1 MFEPVY
7 ISKYGRK
14 FKSKNLNRAK
24 YAEIFEVA
32 NEMREFRNKLSEYTW
47 ANFDELIIKR
57 SSTEFLT
64 FIRNNYEPARHLDS
78 NFDYD
83 QITAVYAA
91 YEGRRKAIIK
101 NIAFNVHIFEG
112 FAYYKNN
119 TKWHKKGDFR
129 SVKFIDKKTPLTI
142 ALTYIARYWRES
154 EDEMRDYISKQFA
167 DENKTLSDDK
177 RKFYENIL
185 RCVDKFSYERL
196 YRLASSKRDR
206 VFDRYR
212 KRNAVHFEKL
222 TFGAR
227 SRKANFIQFNTNK
240 DSLIDAFIELSWKTR
255 TLFIPVS
262 YSKAFF
268 GDIGKFNEKKSNF
281 QYEITFDE
289 KKKEIFVH
297 MSVDGERKNFDAR
310 NLKDFIAGDR
320 NSKHDM
326 FMLSSPVVC
335 GTDDNGNPIHTRE
348 FDYDRELIDAYE
360 KHLKDIENKKKNDPN
375 YTYGKRVRIRE
386 KTLNEK
392 MKQSMFRITAEMFEA
407 VKRSGHNHFVGEELN
422 GTYGKC
428 YVKDKNGVNYNKILG
443 FLNFFSYDDFLERI
457 AHKHGVAVSFVHAA
471 YTSQTCPVCGNIH
484 EGNRPTQEKFKC
496 TECGY
501 ETNADENSSVNILNR
516 VCIDVLC
523 NRLLKLSDNGEFRP
537 KKTKR

>member
-1 MFEPVY
+1 
-7 ISKYGRK
+7 
-14 FKSKNLNRAK
+14 
-24 YAEIFEVA
+24 
-32 NEMREFRNKLSEYTW
+32 
-47 ANFDELIIKR
+47 
-57 SSTEFLT
+57 
-64 FIRNNYEPARHLDS
+64 
-78 NFDYD
+78 
-83 QITAVYAA
+83 
-91 YEGRRKAIIK
+91 
-101 NIAFNVHIFEG
+101 
-112 FAYYKNN
+112 
-119 TKWHKKGDFR
+119 
-129 SVKFIDKKTPLTI
+129 
-142 ALTYIARYWRES
+142 
-154 EDEMRDYISKQFA
+154 
-167 DENKTLSDDK
+167 
-177 RKFYENIL
+177 
-185 RCVDKFSYERL
+185 
-196 YRLASSKRDR
+196 
-206 VFDRYR
+206 
-212 KRNAVHFEKL
+212 
-222 TFGAR
+222 
-227 SRKANFIQFNTNK
+227 
-240 DSLIDAFIELSWKTR
+240 
-255 TLFIPVS
+255 
-262 YSKAFF
+262 
-268 GDIGKFNEKKSNF
+268 
-281 QYEITFDE
+281 
-289 KKKEIFVH
+289 

-335 GTDDNGNPIHTRE
+335 GTDDNGNPIYTRE

-428 YVKDKNGVNYNKILG
+428 YVKDENGVNYNKILG
-443 FLNFFSYDDFLERI
+443 FLNFFSYDDSLERI
-457 AHKHGVAVSFVHAA
+457 AHKHGAALSFVHAA

-484 EGNRPTQEKFKC
+484 ESNRPTQEKFKC

-501 ETNADENSSVNILNR
+501 ETNADENSSANILNR